1 MEKEREQLVAK
12 GGGKGG
18 AGIGCAGL
26 GNARITMHDSFE
38 KGVQEIS
45 RGSADE
51 VLIGKV
57 EVKDGKNEVT
67 GDFLE
72 GVSKVSDLKG
82 KLKDDEPCY
91 IIMGQGVQ
99 DGLLMISYIPEG
111 ATVSARMNVSTYKKD
126 VAENVKKLAGIE
138 ILIMRDANDDSDFT
152 DDMAKKDKTP
162 VEEDY
167 VAPKPKPVPKMGYG
181 IPPGAMKMPGM

>member
-1 MEKEREQLVAK
+1 MI
-12 GGGKGG
+12 
-18 AGIGCAGL
+18 GIGP
-26 GNARITMHDSFE
+26 ARIAMHDSFE
-38 KGVQEIS
+38 KGVEEIS

-57 EVKDGKNEVT
+57 EEKDGKKVVT

-72 GVSKVSDLKG
+72 GVSKASDLKG
-82 KLKDDEPCY
+82 KMKDDEPCY
-91 IIMGQGVQ
+91 ILMGQGVE
-99 DGLLMISYIPEG
+99 DGLLLISYIPEG

-126 VAENVKKLAGIE
+126 VAMNVKKIAGIE
-138 ILIMRDANDDSDFT
+138 VLIMRDANDDSDFT
-152 DDMAKKDKTP
+152 DDMAKKDATP
-162 VEEDY
+162 KEEDY